1 MLGATG
7 GGRMSEETM
16 TTYKL
21 TVLSVSE
28 PIPRGTGSQLN
39 SWIPW
44 HGSQKGDPITLHDP
58 QLSEIEIAD
67 NNQKFNHIFD
77 EVWAGRPFRQIVVET
92 VHVGHEGGIEVPAGT
107 PLTSF
112 FGSVIADEDG
122 NEYLAMYLRADETGN
137 RGEELGDGTALVIMP
152 YLDERGGPFSHDV
165 PFDPAKAYHFDRF
178 ITTTSKLEVPYPPQ
192 SAPCF
197 TTGTL
202 IDTALGPRPIEELR
216 PGDLIRSRDRGW
228 QPLRW
233 IGAAR
238 LDPARL
244 DLQPALRPIRI
255 RAGTL
260 GPGLPERDL
269 TVSPQHR
276 VLIRSVIAAR
286 MFGQAENLVAAK
298 HLTALPGIDI
308 LTPPEGV
315 TYWHMLFDRHEVVRS
330 NGAWSESLFT
340 GPQAMKSLGAAARR
354 EILSLFPELSQP
366 GRTSRGARPF
376 LTGRQGRKL
385 AERHSRN
392 RRMLM
397 LEDV

>member
-1 MLGATG
+1 MI
-7 GGRMSEETM
+7 
-16 TTYKL
+16 Y
-21 TVLSVSE
+21 
-28 PIPRGTGSQLN
+28 
-39 SWIPW
+39 
-44 HGSQKGDPITLHDP
+44 
-58 QLSEIEIAD
+58 
-67 NNQKFNHIFD
+67 D
-77 EVWAGRPFRQIVVET
+77 EAYYSRPFQQTVVET
-92 VHVGHEGGIEVPAGT
+92 VHVGHDGGIEVPAGT
-107 PLTSF
+107 SLTSF
-112 FGSVIADEDG
+112 AGSVIVDEDG

-137 RGEELGDGTALVIMP
+137 RGEELGDGTALVILP
-152 YLDERGGPFSHDV
+152 YVDERGGPFSHDV
-165 PFDPAKAYHFDRF
+165 PFDPAKTYHFDRSVTDNARF
-178 ITTTSKLEVPYPPQ
+178 AVPYPPQ

-202 IDTALGPRPIEELR
+202 IDTALGPRPVEDLR
-216 PGDLIRSRDRGW
+216 PGDLIRCRDRGW

-255 RAGTL
+255 RAGAL

-276 VLIRSVIAAR
+276 VLIRLVIAAR

-298 HLTALPGIDI
+298 HLTALPGIDV
-308 LTPPEGV
+308 LTPPDGI
-315 TYWHMLFDRHEVVRS
+315 TYWHMLFDAHEVVRS

-340 GPQAMKSLGAAARR
+340 GPQAMKSLGPAARL
-354 EILSLFPELSQP
+354 EILSLFPQLSQP
-366 GRTSRGARPF
+366 GRTPRGARPF

-392 RRMLM
+392 RRVLM
-397 LEDV
+397 SEDA